1 MPRGKSQ
8 KTLMKDW
15 MKITIE
21 VHRCL
26 DALEK
31 LRNEKRRLLK
41 LAEEN
46 PSMDVT
52 KRMKVNL
59 EQYEDLLNKTAEL
72 NAQAKALKEKIGDT
86 Q

>member
-1 MPRGKSQ
+1 
-8 KTLMKDW
+8 MKDW

-21 VHRCL
+21 VHKCL

-31 LRNEKRRLLK
+31 LRNEKKRLLK

-46 PSMDVT
+46 PTMDLT
-52 KRMKVNL
+52 KRLKANADS
-59 EQYEDLLNKTAEL
+59 YEDLLNKTAEL
-72 NAQAKALKEKIGDT
+72 NAQAKALKEKLGDS